1 MGNDRQKTDLKLY
14 IPYVLP
20 FAVFL
25 ILTSIGSQFENG
37 PYIVYPIKTLVV
49 AALLFFYRKKYYDDI
64 KFNFSLLAVLTGL
77 IVFFAW
83 VLPEGF
89 YPKLGHSSFNPYK
102 FNNLNLAYFLIFFRL
117 FGASVVVPIFEEL
130 FWRSFLVRYIIN
142 PDFKKVSIGEFTWPS
157 FIITVLLF
165 GSEHNEWLVGIVA
178 GIIYNGLL
186 YYKKDL
192 FSCIIAHGVTNFVLG
207 VYVIR
212 THSWYFW

>member
-1 MGNDRQKTDLKLY
+1 MSIDTQKANWNLY

-25 ILTSIGSQFENG
+25 ILTSAGGWFENG
-37 PYIVYPIKTLVV
+37 TYIIYPIKTVLV

-64 KFNFSLLAVLTGL
+64 KLNFSLLAVLTGF
-77 IVFFAW
+77 IVFLLW

-89 YPKLGHSSFNPYK
+89 YPKISHSSFNPYK

-117 FGASVVVPIFEEL
+117 FGASVVVPVFEEL

-142 PDFKKVSIGEFTWPS
+142 PDFKKVAMGEFTWVS
-157 FIITVLLF
+157 FVLTVLLF
-165 GSEHNEWLVGIVA
+165 GSEHNEWLVGIFA
-178 GIIYNGLL
+178 GVVYNCLL

-192 FSCIIAHGVTNFVLG
+192 FSCILAHGVTNFILG
-207 VYVIR
+207 VYVLK
-212 THSWYFW
+212 TQSWYFW